1 MSETARAMLELAAFG
16 RGQIDIRMA
25 HVFATMLILVAK
37 GWGALALSERAVF
50 RDWVGSAFGEDVF
63 ALLCYAHHTWVRA
76 PATLA
81 LPKRGWSDLRR
92 HEQQVFNDW
101 CLHAHGEDL
110 FLLLRHANR
119 KWIRGASSTSQTLQ
133 AITDTEA
140 PPSIPP
146 PKKEND
152 Q

>member
-76 PATLA
+76 PATL
-81 LPKRGWSDLRR
+81 
-92 HEQQVFNDW
+92 EQQVFNDW